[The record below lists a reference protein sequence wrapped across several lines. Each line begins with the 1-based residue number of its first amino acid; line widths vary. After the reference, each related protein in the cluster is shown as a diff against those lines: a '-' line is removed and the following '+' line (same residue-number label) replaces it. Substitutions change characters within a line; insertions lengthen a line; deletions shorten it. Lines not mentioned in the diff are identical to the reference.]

1 MNTNIF
7 DEFPGAK
14 EHMNQLRE
22 NSIYNFLNYL
32 RHHDE
37 AYKKMITDRAAA
49 SMDVKGI
56 LEKNENGGVFE
67 IYSDAI
73 YAVERY
79 EMNKIY
85 EQGFLDA
92 LKMLK
97 STDI

>member
-1 MNTNIF
+1 
-7 DEFPGAK
+7 
-14 EHMNQLRE
+14 
-22 NSIYNFLNYL
+22 
-32 RHHDE
+32 
-37 AYKKMITDRAAA
+37 
-49 SMDVKGI
+49 MDVKGI